1 MKQVALAV
9 CLTIPLSFPS
19 IAGSISTQMDNAF
32 NSMVN
37 TTTPKA
43 YNTARRGVL
52 SGGGVFVRNDIKRT
66 NLVSMTPPS
75 FSAGCGGIDLH
86 GGSFSYINADQFIQT
101 FQAIGSNAVGY
112 GVKLALQSACPT
124 CENIM
129 TSLQKTAE
137 FMNKMNVDSCQAAQ
151 GLVNAGVQLS
161 AGLNADNIA
170 KTASVASGGF
180 SDISE
185 AMNFL
190 NTDGKTAASKFK
202 SDNPTQYKEAIT
214 KNIAWGAFVQN
225 NVKSAYPSGD
235 NTLLELFM
243 SITGSV
249 IVKDEGGNDE
259 PVRTIKLAGHQVSL
273 EDLMADTSSNPIKI
287 YQCNNYDKDGCL
299 NVNPTPQKSF
309 TDKGMKKRIF
319 DAMAGSNGIIQAYI
333 NDAEWSTEAKQ
344 ALSLS
349 SINSQMCLTKI
360 YEAMS
365 NSKDNEAAALSIAD
379 ACSARMS
386 LEITYSMVIGF
397 IRSVETMIKNPD
409 PKFKNTAAIEE
420 MQVVLTESRQRYMEE
435 YSVLS
440 EKYSVNNIMKIIEN
454 AQFTSGDARGMARR

>member
-1 MKQVALAV
+1 MNKVTLAV
-9 CLTIPLSFPS
+9 CLAFPLSFPTL
-19 IAGSISTQMDNAF
+19 AGSISTQMDNAF

-37 TTTPKA
+37 TTTPKM

-66 NLVSMTPPS
+66 NLASMTAPS

-86 GGSFSYINADQFIQT
+86 GGSFSFLNADQYIQT
-101 FQAIGSNAVGY
+101 FQAIGSNAIGY

-137 FMNKMNVDSCQAAQ
+137 FVNKMNIDSCQAAQ
-151 GLVNAGVQLS
+151 GIVDAGVQLS
-161 AGLNADNIA
+161 AGLNADNAA
-170 KTASVASGGF
+170 KTANVAAGGF

-185 AMNFL
+185 AMNWL
-190 NTDGKTAASKFK
+190 NTDGETATNKLK
-202 SDNPTQYKEAIT
+202 SDNPSKYKEAIT

-249 IVKDEGGNDE
+249 IIKDDGGSDQ

-273 EDLMADTSSNPIKI
+273 EDLMADTTSSPIKI
-287 YQCNNYDKDGCL
+287 YQCDTYDKDGCL
-299 NVNPTPQKSF
+299 NVNPNPQKSF
-309 TDKGMKKRIF
+309 NDKGMKQRIF
-319 DAMAGSNGIIQAYI
+319 DAMAGTDGIIQAYA
-333 NDAEWSTEAKQ
+333 NDVDWSTEAKK

-349 SINSQMCLTKI
+349 SINAQMCLTKI

-365 NSKDNEAAALSIAD
+365 NSKDNEASAISIAD

-386 LEITYSMVIGF
+386 LEMTFSMVIGF

-409 PKFKNTAAIEE
+409 PKFTNTAALEE
-420 MQVVLTESRQRYMEE
+420 MQLVLEESRKRYMEE

-440 EKYSVNNIMKIIEN
+440 EKYSVNNIIKIIEN
-454 AQFTSGDARGMARR
+454 AQFTGGDARGITRR